1 MWPFGKSRNSSARPE
16 NETAESQ
23 HSAAVAETTP
33 ETGAPAAD
41 AEAQGRA
48 QGRAQ
53 GAAQDTASSY
63 DPVNGSF
70 GPFDGDSVNY
80 RDFDFSDFAKGGL
93 DLGSMLIP
101 VPHKG
106 EVQVEMGKEGPR
118 QIHIL
123 TPFGRITPAAFAAP
137 RSGGQWASDID
148 GFAESMAGD
157 GLEVTRRDKDWGV
170 ELVGTVGDGVVRVI
184 GVDGPRWMLRMTLA
198 GPATSAEELAEL
210 SYEVISRT
218 FVNRGSEPAP
228 AGRSLPVAMPQAM
241 ADELKRTLAQQQA
254 QAQKAQ
260 KADPAAS
267 PEATGDPAR
276 NAPVQ
281 PEQARR
287 RTGGTASRQMGD
299 SE

>member
-16 NETAESQ
+16 NETVESP
-23 HSAAVAETTP
+23 HSGAVADTTP

-41 AEAQGRA
+41 AGAQGRA
-48 QGRAQ
+48 QN
-53 GAAQDTASSY
+53 AAQVTASSSY

-157 GLEVTRRDKDWGV
+157 GLEVTRRDNDWGV

-228 AGRSLPVAMPQAM
+228 AGRSLPVAIPQAM
-241 ADELKRTLAQQQA
+241 ADELKRTLAQQQQA

-260 KADPAAS
+260 KSAPAAS
-267 PEATGDPAR
+267 PEATGDATR

>member
-1 MWPFGKSRNSSARPE
+1 MWPFGKSRNSSTRPGSGTQE
-16 NETAESQ
+16 PQRSDE
-23 HSAAVAETTP
+23 VAETAP
-33 ETGAPAAD
+33 EAGVPAVETWTQD
-41 AEAQGRA
+41 RA
-48 QGRAQ
+48 QDA
-53 GAAQDTASSY
+53 ASSY

-70 GPFDGDSVNY
+70 GPFDGDSVDY
-80 RDFDFSDFAKGGL
+80 KDFDFSDFAKGGL

-137 RSGGQWASDID
+137 RSGGQWAADID
-148 GFAESMAGD
+148 GFAESMEGD
-157 GLEVTRRDKDWGV
+157 GLEVTRRDNDWGV
-170 ELVGTVGDGVVRVI
+170 ELVGVVGDGVVRVI

-198 GPATSAEELAEL
+198 GPATSAEDLAEL
-210 SYEVISRT
+210 AYEVISRT

-228 AGRSLPVAMPQAM
+228 AGRSLPVAIPQAM

-254 QAQKAQ
+254 QKQ
-260 KADPAAS
+260 PAAPTS
-267 PEATGDPAR
+267 APAT
-276 NAPVQ
+276 PVQ

-287 RTGGTASRQMGD
+287 RTGGTVARQMGG

>member
-1 MWPFGKSRNSSARPE
+1 M
-16 NETAESQ
+16 ESP
-23 HSAAVAETTP
+23 HSGAVADATP

-41 AEAQGRA
+41 AGAQGRA
-48 QGRAQ
+48 QNAAQ
-53 GAAQDTASSY
+53 GTASSSY

-157 GLEVTRRDKDWGV
+157 GLEVTRRDNDWGV

-228 AGRSLPVAMPQAM
+228 AGRSLPVGIPQAM

-260 KADPAAS
+260 KSAPAAS
-267 PEATGDPAR
+267 PEATGDATR

>member
-23 HSAAVAETTP
+23 HSGAVAETTP

-80 RDFDFSDFAKGGL
+80 RDFNFSDFAKGGL

-157 GLEVTRRDKDWGV
+157 GLEVTRRDNDWGV

-228 AGRSLPVAMPQAM
+228 AGRSLPVAIPQAM

-267 PEATGDPAR
+267 PEATGDATR